1 MADEFE
7 PGDIVYAGYP
17 TAHVHTIG
25 RNSRTKKLTLTRAK
39 HLLWGDWV
47 SVTEYDFV
55 AEGDGAHLKPPLD
68 PAEHGEVGALVA
80 GMVPVRVRGVSGY
93 MYPEDLQPER
103 LLEVVFVDV
112 GQGDGALLVT
122 PDDKKYV
129 IDAGE
134 GENMYRYLRWRFRNF
149 EHAHTDFDGLIITH
163 PDMDHYEGFR
173 RLFEDGAVQASH
185 IWHNG
190 LVEQFG
196 VSSDGDQ
203 LTSKDLLLGKRKT
216 SAGQSYVVD
225 LVTDDAKLGALLA
238 DRNRWIKKS
247 TGNAKKYPGLLDT
260 ARASVDEN
268 GNRRFPDIAML
279 STAHGEI
286 SGGRSYLPGFAP
298 GNAKECVIEVV
309 GPVVEPAAD
318 GTPRLRTFAGEPAA
332 RTDKMDSGK
341 TKNGHSVLLRLVY
354 RDVSLLFGGD
364 LNSPAEC
371 FLMTLA
377 AGGGFVEPATADD
390 ATRAAVRQAVG
401 DRFGADVVK
410 ACHHGS
416 ADFTDLFLSGIS
428 PAATV
433 ISSGDE
439 ETHAHPRCDTL
450 GAIGLHGRGER
461 PLIFSTELSRS
472 TLEFT
477 RREDTPWYQAAKL
490 RGKLSGV
497 TAPAERTALETEI
510 ARLEEDEK
518 KTNVTVYG
526 SINLRSDGRKIVL
539 AYMLEKP
546 SNSRRWDVYP
556 LEKDMVSGRL
566 TYLEKSLAEKA
577 EAKRRKAA
585 ADNGG

>member
-1 MADEFE
+1 MADEFH
-7 PGDIVYAGYP
+7 PGDTAYAGYP
-17 TAHVHTIG
+17 TAHVHIVT
-25 RNSRTKKLTLTRAK
+25 RNSKKKLTLSKAK
-39 HLLWGDWV
+39 HLLWGDWTQ
-47 SVTEYDFV
+47 VTDDDFI
-55 AEGDGAHLKPPLD
+55 ADGTGHALDPPLTSD
-68 PAEHGEVGALVA
+68 EHDALRDLIA

-93 MYPEDLQPER
+93 MHPEDLERER

-149 EHAHTDFDGLIITH
+149 EKAHTDFDGLIITH

-173 RLFEDGAVQASH
+173 RLIEDGAVHASH

-190 LVEQFG
+190 VVEQFG
-196 VSSDGDQ
+196 TSSDGDQ
-203 LTSKDLLLGKRKT
+203 LTSKDHLLGKRET
-216 SAGQSYVVD
+216 SAGQSYIVD
-225 LVTDDAKLGALLA
+225 LCTDDAALSAML
-238 DRNRWIKKS
+238 DNRTRWVKNS
-247 TGNAKKYPGLLDT
+247 SGRPKKYPDLLET
-260 ARASVDEN
+260 ARTSLHEN
-268 GNRRFPDIAML
+268 GERRFPDIAML
-279 STAHGEI
+279 STIHGEL

-298 GNAKECVIEVV
+298 ANATECEIEIV
-309 GPVVEPAAD
+309 GPVVEPASD
-318 GTPRLRTFAGEPAA
+318 GTPRLRTFGENPAPK
-332 RTDKMDSGK
+332 TTSMDSGK
-341 TKNGHSVLLRLVY
+341 TKNGHSVLLRLRY
-354 RDVSLLFGGD
+354 RDVTLLFGGD

-371 FLMTLA
+371 FLMTQASGGPYVDPKNLDE
-377 AGGGFVEPATADD
+377 AGQ
-390 ATRAAVRQAVG
+390 AAVRQTV
-401 DRFGADVVK
+401 RTRYGADVAK

-416 ADFTDLFLSGIS
+416 ADFTDLFLSAIN

-439 ETHAHPRCDTL
+439 ESHAHPRCDTL

-477 RREDTPWYQAAKL
+477 KREDTPWFQAAKL
-490 RGKLSGV
+490 RGEL
-497 TAPAERTALETEI
+497 TAIDDPERRAAQEAEI

-556 LEKDMVSGRL
+556 LEMDADAGRL
-566 TYLEKSLAEKA
+566 TYLERKQAEAAEK
-577 EAKRRKAA
+577 KRRKAA
-585 ADNGG
+585 ASGG